1 MTELSSLMYQ
11 LKRSDQKIT
20 QLFEERL
27 GISLTRYEILS
38 QLLKQAPCTQIA
50 LQDSLQIDQAAI
62 TRHLRILEQSAYIER
77 KRNPKNQRQ
86 VIVYVTDK
94 AIQEIQVNP
103 SQEHKKVKQQMQQIL
118 SDSEVQN
125 LSILLDKLVT
135 GLENINF

>member
-135 GLENINF
+135 GLKNINF

>member
-1 MTELSSLMYQ
+1 MTELNSLMYQ

-103 SQEHKKVKQQMQQIL
+103 GQEHKKVKQQMQQIL

>member
-62 TRHLRILEQSAYIER
+62 TRHLRILEQAAYIER

-86 VIVYVTDK
+86 VIVYVADK

>member
-125 LSILLDKLVT
+125 LSVLLDKLVT

>member
-38 QLLKQAPCTQIA
+38 QLLKQAPCSQIT

>member
-77 KRNPKNQRQ
+77 KRNPKNQRKM
-86 VIVYVTDK
+86 IVYVTDK

>member
-1 MTELSSLMYQ
+1 MTELNSLMYQ

-62 TRHLRILEQSAYIER
+62 TRHLRILEQAAYIER

-86 VIVYVTDK
+86 VIVYVADK

>member
-118 SDSEVQN
+118 SPRCKMKCNKKDM
-125 LSILLDKLVT
+125 LV
-135 GLENINF
+135 

>member
-1 MTELSSLMYQ
+1 MTELNSLMYQ

-62 TRHLRILEQSAYIER
+62 TRHLQILEQSAYIER

-103 SQEHKKVKQQMQQIL
+103 SQEHKKVMQQMQQIL

>member
-27 GISLTRYEILS
+27 GISLTRYELLS

-86 VIVYVTDK
+86 MIVYVTDK

>member
-86 VIVYVTDK
+86 MIVYVTDK

>member
-1 MTELSSLMYQ
+1 MTELNSLMYQ

-94 AIQEIQVNP
+94 AIQEIQVNS

>member
-1 MTELSSLMYQ
+1 M
-11 LKRSDQKIT
+11 
-20 QLFEERL
+20 
-27 GISLTRYEILS
+27 
-38 QLLKQAPCTQIA
+38 
-50 LQDSLQIDQAAI
+50 
-62 TRHLRILEQSAYIER
+62 RILEQSAYIER

-103 SQEHKKVKQQMQQIL
+103 SQEHKKVMQQMQQIL

>member
-86 VIVYVTDK
+86 VIVYMTDK

>member
-125 LSILLDKLVT
+125 LSILHDKMIT

>member
-50 LQDSLQIDQAAI
+50 LQDGLQIDQAAI

>member
-62 TRHLRILEQSAYIER
+62 TRHLRILEQAAYIER

>member
-50 LQDSLQIDQAAI
+50 LQVSLQIDQAAI

-86 VIVYVTDK
+86 MIVYVTDK